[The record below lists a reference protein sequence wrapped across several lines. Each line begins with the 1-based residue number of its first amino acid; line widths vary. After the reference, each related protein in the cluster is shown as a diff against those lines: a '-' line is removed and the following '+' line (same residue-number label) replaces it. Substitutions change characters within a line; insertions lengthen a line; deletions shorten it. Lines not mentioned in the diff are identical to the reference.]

1 MEIIVLALPTT
12 MEKIVSLPV
21 ATEKIHL
28 TQMFVHLM
36 VLVQNLI
43 PAIV

>member
-21 ATEKIHL
+21 AMEKIHL
-28 TQMFVHLM
+28 TQMSVHLM
-36 VLVQNLI
+36 VHVRNLI
-43 PAIV
+43 LAMV